1 MTQSRP
7 ASASVGRR
15 YSLAVFIGRF
25 QPVHLGH
32 LEVISQ
38 ALVVADTLLLVLGS
52 ANAARSFHYV
62 PFTATE
68 REQMIRLCLTAEQ
81 NARIKFL
88 YTEDQGNM
96 PKWTGAIGAAA
107 REIESDN
114 SKITL
119 IGHAKDHS
127 SYYLK
132 GFPNWSSTDVD
143 SYLGLSAT
151 TFRNDFLSV
160 TDTIVVN
167 TDGNQIPWFWKG
179 PSVKGLHESTVDWL
193 RYFSTT
199 DDYNY
204 LVEERRSVEAT
215 IAKYGKGPFLT
226 GDAVVIQGDHV
237 LMIERGNYP
246 FKGCLAFPGG
256 FVEEGERMV
265 DAIFRELDEETKLK
279 VPANQ
284 LRQSLVHTE
293 LLDAPHR
300 DPRGRIVSLAG
311 LIYLN
316 PIPPASMTNPKDIAN
331 FVSLPRVRASDDA
344 AKAHWMP
351 ISSIKRERC
360 AFDVYQVL
368 HTMLDFIPKEA

>member
-15 YSLAVFIGRF
+15 YGLAVFIGRF

-32 LEVISQ
+32 LAVILQ

-62 PFTATE
+62 PFTAAE

-81 NARIKFL
+81 NSRIKFL

-107 REIESDN
+107 RQIEPDN
-114 SKITL
+114 RKITL

-151 TFRNDFLSV
+151 SFRNDFLADNFATKLMSSWA
-160 TDTIVVN
+160 D
-167 TDGNQIPWFWKG
+167 
-179 PSVKGLHESTVDWL
+179 GLHPTTVDWL
-193 RYFSTT
+193 HDFAAT
-199 DDYNY
+199 NPAFEY
-204 LVEERRSVEAT
+204 LREERRSVEDT
-215 IAKYGKGPFLT
+215 IKKYGTGPFLT
-226 GDAVVIQGDHV
+226 GDAVVMQGDHV

-279 VPANQ
+279 VPLNQ

-331 FVSLPRVRASDDA
+331 FVSLPRVRAADDA
-344 AKAHWMP
+344 ARAEWMP
-351 ISSIKRERC
+351 ISSIKREQC

-368 HTMLDFIPKEA
+368 QTMLDFIPKEA